1 MGLDAEIAKILEAE
15 EKRQRE
21 TLQMIPSENYASAAV
36 RALEGSVFG
45 NKYSEGYPDRRYY
58 QGNRNVDQVEKLAM
72 ARAQKLFGVPHANL
86 QPYSGSPANAAV
98 LFALAEPGDTI
109 MGLKLAAGGHLTHGQ
124 AQITFSG
131 RYFRSV
137 QFGLNSEG
145 LLDYGEI
152 AELASQEKPKVMII
166 GTTAYP
172 LAFDWRRFAQ
182 IAAGAS
188 AWLVADVA
196 HVAGLILADV
206 YPSPVP
212 FAEVVT
218 TTTHKTL
225 RGPRGAIIMVTEKGV
240 RRDRELPSKI
250 DRAVFPGLQ
259 GGPHDNTTAAIAQCL
274 FEAGQP
280 EFREYGQQ
288 IVKNAKALAQ
298 ALQDGGLT
306 LVGGGTECHLLL
318 VDLRPLGLS
327 GNVAAE
333 ALEVAGIVCNRNAVP
348 NDHMPPFYPSGIRM
362 GTPALTTRG
371 MKEGEMESI
380 AQWILQVIEHVKV
393 ERLPAQPEARS
404 PFLKDYRRRI
414 GEDPF
419 LKKIA
424 AQVKTLADKFPVP

>member
-1 MGLDAEIAKILEAE
+1 MDSEIRKILEAE
-15 EKRQRE
+15 ERRQRD

-36 RALEGSVFG
+36 RALEGSVFA

-58 QGNRNVDQVEKLAM
+58 QGNRNVDLVEKLAIE
-72 ARAQKLFGVPHANL
+72 RAKKLFAVPHANV

-98 LFALAEPGDTI
+98 LFALAEAGDTI

-124 AQITFSG
+124 PQITFSG

-137 QFGLNSEG
+137 QFGLDNEG
-145 LLDYGEI
+145 LLDYEEI
-152 AELASQEKPKVMII
+152 HELALREKPKVMII

-172 LAFDWRRFAQ
+172 LVFDWQRFAQ
-182 IAAGAS
+182 IAEEVG

-196 HVAGLILADV
+196 HVAGLILADA

-212 FAEVVT
+212 HAEVVT

-225 RGPRGAIIMVTEKGV
+225 RGPRGAIIMVTERGI
-240 RRDRELPSKI
+240 RRDPDVAGKI

-280 EFREYGQQ
+280 EFRQYGQQ
-288 IVKNAKALAQ
+288 IVKNAKALAKG
-298 ALQDGGLT
+298 LQEGGLT

-318 VDLRPLGLS
+318 VDLRPLSLS
-327 GNVAAE
+327 GNVLAE

-371 MKEGEMESI
+371 MKEREMETI
-380 AQWILQVIEHVKV
+380 AQWILQVIEHIEE
-393 ERLPAQPEARS
+393 ERLPEKPEARA
-404 PFLKDYRRRI
+404 PFLKEYRKRI
-414 GEDPF
+414 AGDPF
-419 LKKIA
+419 LQKIA
-424 AQVKTLADKFPVP
+424 AEVKSLAGNFPVP